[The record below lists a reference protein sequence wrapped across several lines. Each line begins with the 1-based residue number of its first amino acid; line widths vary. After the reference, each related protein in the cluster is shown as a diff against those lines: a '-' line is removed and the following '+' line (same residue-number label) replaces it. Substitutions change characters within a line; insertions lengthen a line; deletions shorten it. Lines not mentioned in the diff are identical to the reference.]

1 MAQRTG
7 RSPLRTAPFACRIR
21 SLDFRTKGCAEH
33 VVLDAR
39 TRHLYRLCEDRSDL
53 PLPLRAAVIW
63 DRSHGKTDAGVSAI
77 CIAATRL
84 LASAALC
91 GTQDFSSVD

>member
-21 SLDFRTKGCAEH
+21 SLDFRTKGCAKH
-33 VVLDAR
+33 ALLDAR
-39 TRHLYRLCEDRSDL
+39 TNGLYALRQDWSHF
-53 PLPLRAAVIW
+53 PLPHSTVVIW
-63 DRSHGKTDAGVSAI
+63 HRSHGKTDAGFAAI